1 MATAT
6 EERRSPSRSRK
17 LGPASQPR
25 IDWRSAVSFVAREP
39 AWKLRVGTGGLLML
53 LLPPV
58 GWMLALGYRS
68 IVGQRIVDREHSL
81 LPSWAG
87 LFGSALRRGAASSG
101 VILAY
106 LTPFVI
112 AYWAL
117 GARAFDVFAAHQ
129 RELLIFVAAVVAFP
143 PLALPGM
150 PVLYAMRYDW
160 LQFSAWE
167 IALLGVLFFGPILL
181 LPSAFLQVAERRRFS
196 AAFHLGRV
204 VRLVSAAPAL
214 YLQAWIGALTV
225 SAIAIVLVPLVPWML
240 FWSYL
245 VISHLFLQVLAHV
258 SPTPVTNRG
267 ASLVRLAARTR
278 RIRATEG

>member
-1 MATAT
+1 M
-6 EERRSPSRSRK
+6 E
-17 LGPASQPR
+17 PASQPR
-25 IDWRSAVSFVAREP
+25 IDWRSAVGYVSREP
-39 AWKLRVGTGGLLML
+39 AWKLRVGTGGLLIL

-68 IVGQRIVDREHSL
+68 IVGQRIVDREHPL
-81 LPSWAG
+81 LPPWAG

-112 AYWAL
+112 AYWIL
-117 GARAFDVFAAHQ
+117 GARSLDVFAAHP
-129 RELLIFVAAVVAFP
+129 RELLIFVAAVVVFP

-150 PVLYAMRYDW
+150 PVLYSVRYDW
-160 LQFSAWE
+160 LQFSAVD
-167 IALLGVLFFGPILL
+167 IALLGVLFFGPIVL
-181 LPSAFLQVAERRRFS
+181 LPAAFLQVAERRSFR

-204 VRLVSAAPAL
+204 VRLVTAAPAL
-214 YLQAWIGALTV
+214 YVQAWIGALTV
-225 SAIAIVLVPLVPWML
+225 SAIAVALVPLVPWML

-258 SPTPVTNRG
+258 SPAPVIEGSSATSDRG

-278 RIRATEG
+278 RVRATEASQTN

>member
-6 EERRSPSRSRK
+6 EERRSPSRSHK
-17 LGPASQPR
+17 VGPASQPR
-25 IDWRSAVSFVAREP
+25 IDWRSAVGFVAREP
-39 AWKLRVGTGGLLML
+39 AWKLRVGTGGLLIL

-68 IVGQRIVDREHSL
+68 IVGQRIVDREHPL

-112 AYWAL
+112 AYWAV
-117 GARAFDVFAAHQ
+117 GARSLDVFAAHQ
-129 RELLIFVAAVVAFP
+129 RELLMFVAAVVIFP

-150 PVLYAMRYDW
+150 PVLYAVRYDW
-160 LQFSAWE
+160 LQFSAEE
-167 IALLGVLFFGPILL
+167 IALLGVLFFGPIVL
-181 LPSAFLQVAERRRFS
+181 LPAAFLQVAERRSFR

-214 YLQAWIGALTV
+214 YLRAWIGSLTV
-225 SAIAIVLVPLVPWML
+225 SAVAVVLVPLVPWML

-245 VISHLFLQVLAHV
+245 VISHLFLQVLACA
-258 SPTPVTNRG
+258 SPALLRG
-267 ASLVRLAARTR
+267 NPDSLRYDPH
-278 RIRATEG
+278 